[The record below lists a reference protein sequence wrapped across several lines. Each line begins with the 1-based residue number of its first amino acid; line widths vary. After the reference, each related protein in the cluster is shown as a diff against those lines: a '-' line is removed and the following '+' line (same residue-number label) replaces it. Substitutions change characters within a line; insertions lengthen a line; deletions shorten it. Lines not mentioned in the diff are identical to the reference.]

1 MLLESSTPSRCVEA
15 QAPQHNSPTVVFI
28 AHRENPFPLHT
39 PPCLRFNAVEMFE
52 LSRLP
57 LGDAAA
63 SSRFGSRSVAL
74 KTLRF
79 SCFRN
84 RATLCEKCTP
94 PNVNSVAASLCMP
107 RTRRTTHSLNN
118 PALLL
123 ELARL
128 SPKHKSQPPLASNG
142 CNC

>member
-1 MLLESSTPSRCVEA
+1 
-15 QAPQHNSPTVVFI
+15 
-28 AHRENPFPLHT
+28 
-39 PPCLRFNAVEMFE
+39 MFE

-94 PNVNSVAASLCMP
+94 PNLNSVAASLCMP

-128 SPKHKSQPPLASNG
+128 SPGTQVAATARFKWVQLLSSRVQAQTYRLPLLPLQRPGLVRFRAHFNPDCITSRG
-142 CNC
+142 FCRLTL